1 MEIDNAKK
9 GKHAEI
15 WLKMNSLVDPP
26 LIDRLYECS
35 QAGVKVFLF
44 IRGICCLKPGIK
56 NLSENIV
63 VKSIVGR
70 FLEHS
75 RIYCFSNGHPMPSR
89 MNAVFISSAD
99 LMPRNLNRRLE
110 LMLPIEN
117 STVHEQ
123 VLDQIMLANY
133 KDTKESWALKDSVYK
148 KLKKLAAKKTFL
160 PMSIL

>member
-1 MEIDNAKK
+1 
-9 GKHAEI
+9 
-15 WLKMNSLVDPP
+15 
-26 LIDRLYECS
+26 
-35 QAGVKVFLF
+35 
-44 IRGICCLKPGIK
+44 
-56 NLSENIV
+56 
-63 VKSIVGR
+63 
-70 FLEHS
+70 
-75 RIYCFSNGHPMPSR
+75 MPSR